1 MARPNIHLIYTGGT
15 IGMVKNP
22 ATGNLQPFDFE
33 GLLEQIPE
41 LATLGAEI
49 TTEGFDV
56 PVDSSNMTLAHW
68 QDLVQRMERRYDQ
81 ADGFVIL
88 HGSDTMAYTASALS
102 FMVSN
107 PGKPIILTGA
117 QLPIGILRSDA
128 RENLI
133 TSLELAAMRN
143 DAGEPLIREVAVY
156 FEYNLYRGNRVFKSS
171 AEEFE
176 AFQSYNYPHLVE
188 VGVSIKVNREALLP
202 TRHEPTRFSTA
213 LDPAI
218 HVVHLFPGMPLEGHL
233 EMVRSRRFKALI
245 IRTFGA
251 GNAPESAPLVALLE
265 EARAQGIP
273 VINVTQC
280 KAGGVQQGMYQTSAH
295 LLAHGVIS
303 AGDMT
308 FEAAVTKTMHLLG
321 QQLGGEAFRTA
332 FLENRAGERS
342 Y

>member
-1 MARPNIHLIYTGGT
+1 
-15 IGMVKNP
+15 MVKNP

-41 LATLGAEI
+41 LATLGVEI
-49 TTEGFDV
+49 STEGFDV

-68 QDLVQRMERRYDQ
+68 QDLVNRMERRFEE

-102 FMVSN
+102 FMISN

-133 TSLELAAMRN
+133 TSLELAAMRHA
-143 DAGEPLIREVAVY
+143 DDTPVIQEVAVY

-176 AFQSYNYPHLVE
+176 AFQSYNYPHLVD
-188 VGVSIKVNREALLP
+188 VGVSIKVNYKALLK
-202 TRHEPTRFSTA
+202 TQKAETCFSTA

-218 HVVHLFPGMPLEGHL
+218 HVVHLFPGIPLESHVDIL
-233 EMVRSRRFKALI
+233 RANKCKALVL
-245 IRTFGA
+245 RTFGA
-251 GNAPESAPLVALLE
+251 GNAPESDGLVALLN
-265 EARAQGIP
+265 EARNRSIP
-273 VINVTQC
+273 VINATQC
-280 KAGGVQQGMYQTSAH
+280 KAGGVHQGMYQTSAH

-308 FEAAVTKTMHLLG
+308 FEAALTKTMHLLG
-321 QQLGGEAFRTA
+321 TGKKGEDFKDS
-332 FLENRAGERS
+332 FLKNLAGERS